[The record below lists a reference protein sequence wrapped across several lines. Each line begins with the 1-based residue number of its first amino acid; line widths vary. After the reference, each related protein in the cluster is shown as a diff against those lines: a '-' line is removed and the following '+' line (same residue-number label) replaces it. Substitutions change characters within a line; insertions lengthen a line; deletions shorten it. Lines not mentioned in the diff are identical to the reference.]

1 VVYTAGLFFG
11 YGFIISAP
19 FKTRPFLCSLSI
31 SCCFVYHFEFVL
43 RNDELIPVVE
53 RGIGVGGNFKCGVR
67 PIATA
72 VATSGPGDV
81 DVCI

>member
-1 VVYTAGLFFG
+1 M
-11 YGFIISAP
+11 
-19 FKTRPFLCSLSI
+19 
-31 SCCFVYHFEFVL
+31 L